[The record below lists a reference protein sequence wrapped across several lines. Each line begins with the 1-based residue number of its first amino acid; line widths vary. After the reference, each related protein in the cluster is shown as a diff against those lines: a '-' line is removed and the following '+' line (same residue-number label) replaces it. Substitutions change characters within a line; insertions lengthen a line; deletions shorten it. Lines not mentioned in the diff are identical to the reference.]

1 VLAISARSVENPSGA
16 GVEAGSV
23 GEDGVGVGGEP
34 GVEEVEEMTGV
45 VDITVEMTGWLV
57 VGRPE
62 AAWGASS
69 RLSVDSP
76 KLRLEAAAEIEGS
89 SRRGADEGRVVVE
102 LWVAATVG
110 EMTEE
115 KTWDM
120 GAARGATTGE

>member
-1 VLAISARSVENPSGA
+1 MENPSDA
-16 GVEAGSV
+16 GVEVGGV
-23 GEDGVGVGGEP
+23 GEVVGEP
-34 GVEEVEEMTGV
+34 GSEEGGDMTRV
-45 VDITVEMTGWLV
+45 VGITVEMTG
-57 VGRPE
+57 VGVAGRLE

-76 KLRLEAAAEIEGS
+76 KLRTEAAAEIEGS

-115 KTWDM
+115 KTWVM

>member
-1 VLAISARSVENPSGA
+1 MAISARSVENPSGA

-23 GEDGVGVGGEP
+23 GEDGVGVGGES
-34 GVEEVEEMTGV
+34 GVEEVE
-45 VDITVEMTGWLV
+45 EMTGWLV

-76 KLRLEAAAEIEGS
+76 RLRLEAAAKREGS
-89 SRRGADEGRVVVE
+89 PRRGADEGRVEVE

-110 EMTEE
+110 ERAEE
-115 KTWDM
+115 KT
-120 GAARGATTGE
+120 